1 MISSQRSK
9 NAALLLVIIQLY
21 HTLIDKGIVT
31 HTDIAK
37 PLAKARHGLK
47 GAMDDPVVEQI
58 LDSLL
63 DYLKNYDPNDP
74 ESRRKQFKVLR
85 GGLSDEKAGRT

>member
-1 MISSQRSK
+1 MLSNQRSK

-21 HTLIDKGIVT
+21 HTLIDKGVVS

-37 PLAKARHGLK
+37 PLAKARHNLK
-47 GAMDDPVVEQI
+47 GAMNDPVVEQL

-63 DYLKNYDPNDP
+63 DYLGNYDPRDP
-74 ESRRKQFKVLR
+74 ETRRKQFKIIE
-85 GGLSDEKAGRT
+85 GGLSSEKC

>member
-1 MISSQRSK
+1 MLSNQRSK

-21 HTLIDKGIVT
+21 HTLIDKGVVT

-37 PLAKARHGLK
+37 PLAKARSGLK
-47 GAMDDPVVEQI
+47 GAMNDPVIEQI

-63 DYLKNYDPNDP
+63 NYLSNYDPRDP
-74 ESRRKQFKVLR
+74 ESRRKQFKLIE
-85 GGLSDEKAGRT
+85 GGLSNDSDT

>member
-1 MISSQRSK
+1 MLGNQRLK

-21 HTLIDKGIVT
+21 HTLIDKGVIK

-37 PLAKARHGLK
+37 PLAKARNSLK

-63 DYLKNYDPNDP
+63 NYLRNYDPRDP
-74 ESRRKQFKVLR
+74 ESRRKQFKIIE
-85 GGLSDEKAGRT
+85 GGLSNDSEP

>member
-21 HTLIDKGIVT
+21 HTLIDKGVVT
-31 HTDIAK
+31 HADIAK
-37 PLAKARHGLK
+37 PLVKARHGLK
-47 GAMDDPVVEQI
+47 GAMDDPVVAQI

-63 DYLKNYDPNDP
+63 NYLKNYDPNDP
-74 ESRRKQFKVLR
+74 ESRRKQFRVIQ
-85 GGLSDEKAGRT
+85 GGLSE

>member
-1 MISSQRSK
+1 MLSNQRSK

-21 HTLIDKGIVT
+21 HTLIDKGVLT

-37 PLAKARHGLK
+37 PLAKARNSLK
-47 GAMDDPVVEQI
+47 GAMNDPVVEQI

-63 DYLKNYDPNDP
+63 NYLKNYDPGDP
-74 ESRRKQFKVLR
+74 ESRRRQFKIIE
-85 GGLSDEKAGRT
+85 GGLSNGNDT

>member
-1 MISSQRSK
+1 M
-9 NAALLLVIIQLY
+9 IIQLY
-21 HTLIDKGIVT
+21 HTLIDKGVVT

-37 PLAKARHGLK
+37 PLNKARNSLK

-63 DYLKNYDPNDP
+63 GYLSNYDPRDP
-74 ESRRKQFKVLR
+74 ESRRKQFKVIE
-85 GGLSDEKAGRT
+85 GGLSGETDV

>member
-1 MISSQRSK
+1 MISNQRSK

-21 HTLIDKGIVT
+21 HTLIDKGVVT
-31 HTDIAK
+31 HTEIAK

-47 GAMDDPVVEQI
+47 GAMDDPVVAQI

-63 DYLKNYDPNDP
+63 NYLKNYDPSDP
-74 ESRRKQFKVLR
+74 ASRRKQFKVLQ
-85 GGLSDEKAGRT
+85 GGLTEEKEGLT

>member
-1 MISSQRSK
+1 MISNQRSK

-21 HTLIDKGIVT
+21 HTLIDKGVVT
-31 HTDIAK
+31 HGEIAK

-47 GAMDDPVVEQI
+47 GAMDDPVVAQI

-63 DYLKNYDPNDP
+63 NYLKNYDPDDP
-74 ESRRKQFKVLR
+74 ESRRKQFRVIQ
-85 GGLSDEKAGRT
+85 GGLSE